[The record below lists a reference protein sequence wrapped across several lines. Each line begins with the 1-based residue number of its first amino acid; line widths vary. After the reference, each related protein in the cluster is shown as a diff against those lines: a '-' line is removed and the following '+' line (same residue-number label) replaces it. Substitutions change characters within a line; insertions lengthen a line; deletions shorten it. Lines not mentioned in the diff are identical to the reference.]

1 MTPVSAP
8 AEPGR
13 VLDGRYRLVRAL
25 ARGGMATVWVGE
37 DTLLTRRVA
46 VKTLHPE
53 LAFDEDLRTRFR
65 NEAVAAARLSHPG
78 IVATYDTGDDDGVGY
93 IVMEFV
99 DGPNLRRVLDAKGPL
114 QIRETVRIGREVAAA
129 LDAAHRQGIVH
140 RDVKPANV
148 LVPPGMAVKVTDFGI
163 AKAGGSELTRT
174 GTVVGTARYLAPEQL
189 RGEPVDARTDIYAL
203 GLVLYE
209 MLVGELPFHGD
220 TEMQIAL
227 ARLSTAPAPIRQAR
241 PDAPA
246 GLARLVMACLAVDP
260 AGRPASAQAVADA
273 LSDRPR
279 EDTTVAERPRT
290 DPGRTVVMAPREP
303 TRTRAE
309 LQQRPRE
316 RPARR
321 GAVTAL
327 AVLLFI
333 VGAAAGYLLVR
344 AAGAGATTR
353 PPAAHGSPGPGP
365 SSPPAG

>member
-1 MTPVSAP
+1 MPDP
-8 AEPGR
+8 PQPGR

-53 LAFDEDLRTRFR
+53 LTFDEALRTRFR
-65 NEAVAAARLSHPG
+65 NEAIAAARLSHPG
-78 IVATYDTGDDDGVGY
+78 IVATYDTGDDQGVGY

-114 QIRETVRIGREVAAA
+114 PVRETVRIGREMAAA

-148 LVPPGMAVKVTDFGI
+148 LVPPGLPVKVTDFGI
-163 AKAGGSELTRT
+163 AKAGGTELTRT

-189 RGEPVDARTDIYAL
+189 RGDPVDARTDLYAL

-220 TEMQIAL
+220 TEMAIAV
-227 ARLSTAPAPIRQAR
+227 ARLSTPPAPVRQAR
-241 PDAPA
+241 PDVPS
-246 GLARLVMACLAVDP
+246 GLARLVMACLAVEPDE
-260 AGRPASAQAVADA
+260 RPRSAQAVADA

-279 EDTTVAERPRT
+279 EDTTVAERPRAET
-290 DPGRTVVMAPREP
+290 ARTVVVPPSETP
-303 TRTRAE
+303 TRTRADI
-309 LQQRPRE
+309 QQRPRE
-316 RPARR
+316 RPRR
-321 GAVTAL
+321 GAVTVL

-353 PPAAHGSPGPGP
+353 PPAAHGAPGPG
-365 SSPPAG
+365 SSGASPNR